1 MKRLLLL
8 SAAVLMAVV
17 PLSGQKLVIGDRA
30 PLLKLQ
36 WLEKAPK
43 TDGKY
48 TMVEFFHSSNSA
60 SVNRLPVLHRLAV
73 ATEGKLAV
81 VVVTRESDSS
91 VKTMLTERNP
101 AYYAALDP
109 DGATFSAYR
118 ATYVP
123 YSVIYDRR
131 GRIVWLGNPTSLSN
145 DDIMEMLK

>member
-1 MKRLLLL
+1 MKRLLFLF
-8 SAAVLMAVV
+8 AAILMTVL

-36 WLEKAPK
+36 WLDGTPK

-48 TMVEFFHSSNSA
+48 TMVEFFHSSNGA
-60 SVNRLPVLHRLAV
+60 SVNRLPALHRLAV
-73 ATEGKLAV
+73 AAGSKLAV
-81 VVVTRESDSS
+81 VVVTREQGDNIR
-91 VKTMLTERNP
+91 TMLTERNP
-101 AYYAALDP
+101 AYFAAFDP

-118 ATYVP
+118 ANYVP
-123 YSVIYDRR
+123 YSVIYDRK